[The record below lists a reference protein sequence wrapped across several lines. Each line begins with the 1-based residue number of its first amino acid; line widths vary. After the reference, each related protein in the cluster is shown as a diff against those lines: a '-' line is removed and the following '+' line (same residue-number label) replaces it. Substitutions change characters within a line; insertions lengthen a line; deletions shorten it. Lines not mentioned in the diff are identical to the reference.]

1 MKMTI
6 RLNAPGMTSLHK
18 AGLAGL
24 YMTLQ
29 TFDEANVKIKGLDW
43 QLEPKSVVLSWHDET
58 SQAAFESLIEKS
70 FWLDDGFIRLT
81 GLESQLIN
89 NT

>member
-24 YMTLQ
+24 YTTLRAL
-29 TFDEANVKIKGLDW
+29 EEKGEQVNGLAW
-43 QLEPKSVVLSWHDET
+43 KLEPTQVSLHWQDET
-58 SQAAFESLIEKS
+58 PKAAFEKLIAKS
-70 FWLDDGFIRLT
+70 FWLDEGFITMT
-81 GLESQLIN
+81 GL
-89 NT
+89 